1 MERGS
6 QEGVDTSGECNSLT
20 EEKSAFLLWSMATLY
35 QLHRGYSRL
44 ALLSERLQGL
54 SVFIA
59 LML

>member
-1 MERGS
+1 MARGS
-6 QEGVDTSGECNSLT
+6 QEGVDTSGECNLLT

-35 QLHRGYSRL
+35 QLHRESPRL
-44 ALLSERLQGL
+44 AWLSERLQGL